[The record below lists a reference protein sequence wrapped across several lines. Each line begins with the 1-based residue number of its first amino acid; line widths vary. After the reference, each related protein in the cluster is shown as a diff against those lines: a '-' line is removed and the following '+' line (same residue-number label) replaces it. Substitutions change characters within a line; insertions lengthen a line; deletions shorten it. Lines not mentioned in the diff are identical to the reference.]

1 VSDTELLDML
11 DHKEVDTTPAGFSG
25 HLLREAREDKEL
37 SQKEVARDL
46 HLTSRVINAIEEGD
60 FTLIPSAVFARG
72 YIRSYARHLGLDGQ
86 ELVAQFDEVYG
97 APDHAS
103 KPMQGMRKVGQ
114 QSKPSDLWVKLV
126 SFLFVAGLIVVSV
139 MWWQSQN
146 GGLTLSSLASVTV
159 ETTEGDTV
167 VEVLDDEVDSLDLSS
182 MTANSSDVGA
192 VLEKSSVSEVIVT
205 TPAQTTESAQVE
217 AQAEALVEPATEE
230 PVAEQAA
237 VIGTETLAADQA
249 QLLMVFGKDCWVE
262 ITDGQGKMI
271 LSDLYSA
278 GSRIEQVVTAPIQIL
293 LGRSSAVTQFTFD
306 GRAID
311 LKPHTRKDIARL
323 TLKK

>member
-1 VSDTELLDML
+1 
-11 DHKEVDTTPAGFSG
+11 
-25 HLLREAREDKEL
+25 
-37 SQKEVARDL
+37 
-46 HLTSRVINAIEEGD
+46 
-60 FTLIPSAVFARG
+60 
-72 YIRSYARHLGLDGQ
+72 
-86 ELVAQFDEVYG
+86 
-97 APDHAS
+97 
-103 KPMQGMRKVGQ
+103 
-114 QSKPSDLWVKLV
+114 
-126 SFLFVAGLIVVSV
+126 
-139 MWWQSQN
+139 
-146 GGLTLSSLASVTV
+146 
-159 ETTEGDTV
+159 
-167 VEVLDDEVDSLDLSS
+167 
-182 MTANSSDVGA
+182 